1 MGQAVENQ
9 GLRRNLDLWAVIA
22 LGLGSAMGVSI
33 FSALGEA
40 TRLAGTGLLVAVVV
54 AAVPMGFIAVA
65 YAFMGTVLPTS
76 GASYEW
82 PRRYISPAVAFA
94 VSWLRIAANTGA
106 LVILALVMT
115 RYLSMLV
122 QVPEKLT
129 MFLSFVVLGVANLA
143 GIGIASN
150 VQKYMMGGL
159 LCLFAVF
166 CLFGLGGGD
175 WQPERVTPLLG
186 YGWTGV
192 LAALPLLINLFF
204 GIESATELGDEIAD
218 SRKTVA
224 RGIVLSIVSAVAVYL
239 LVAVTCLGLLG
250 APALGL
256 STAPIVDAA
265 VVALGPYGKPLVV
278 AAALMAILK
287 SMNGIF
293 MVFSRSLYAMGRTGA
308 LPAVFA
314 RVHPR
319 WNTPHIA
326 CLTVF
331 ALATAG
337 LLLPTELTFLFL
349 AIGIPTLVKYFCI
362 CLCARIAL
370 RADPGLADGFGLSR
384 SGVLWCSGIGACMA
398 VGLVAVGFETD
409 WRPYAALGIWGAL
422 GAALY
427 LFRRS
432 GRQPGVTTASR

>member
-1 MGQAVENQ
+1 MDQAVGKQ
-9 GLRRNLDLWAVIA
+9 ALRRNVDLWGVIA

-40 TRLAGTGLLVAVVV
+40 TRLAGPGLLLAVVM
-54 AAVPMGFIAVA
+54 AALPMGFIAVA

-76 GASYEW
+76 GASYAW
-82 PRRYISPAVAFA
+82 PRRYIGPGVAFA
-94 VSWLRIAANTGA
+94 IAWLRIAANTGA

-122 QVPEKLT
+122 ALPEKAT
-129 MFLSFVVLGVANLA
+129 MFVSFLLLGVANLL
-143 GIGIASN
+143 GVGVAST
-150 VQKYMMGGL
+150 VQKYMMAGL

-166 CLFGLGGGD
+166 CLFGLSGGH
-175 WQPERVTPLLG
+175 WQAARLSPMLPQ
-186 YGWTGV
+186 GWAGV
-192 LAALPLLINLFF
+192 VAALPLLVNLFF

-218 SRKTVA
+218 NRKTVA
-224 RGIVLSIVSAVAVYL
+224 PGIVLSIGAAVAVYL

-250 APALGL
+250 APALGA
-256 STAPIVDAA
+256 STAPIADAA
-265 VVALGPYGKPLVV
+265 VVALGPYGRPLVV

-293 MVFSRSLYAMGRTGA
+293 MVFSRALYAMGRSGA
-308 LPAVFA
+308 LPSAFA

-326 CLTVF
+326 CLAVI

-362 CLCARIAL
+362 CLCARRAL
-370 RADPGLADGFGLSR
+370 HGAPGLADGFGLSR
-384 SGVLWCSGIGACMA
+384 RCVRRCAAIGACMA
-398 VGLVAVGFETD
+398 LALVVAGFETD
-409 WRPYAALGIWGAL
+409 WRPYAALGTWGVL
-422 GAALY
+422 GAILY
-427 LFRRS
+427 LFRR
-432 GRQPGVTTASR
+432 GRMRLSPA